1 MKNNI
6 YRMMQTKAS
15 TKGDTTTVIASTP
28 SSDRYDDVVAPS
40 WNLKRYEANP
50 IVVWGHDY
58 TQVPVGK
65 TVDLSMDG
73 PNLVAKIKWDDN
85 PSNPM
90 GETVARQFREGFLS
104 AVSVGF
110 APGKSTPR
118 KSLPKDHEAYAQKG
132 MYFES
137 NELLEISAVPIPAN
151 SEALALRSLGI
162 PSMNKHLIEVVENE
176 DSISITFGKSDDFLG
191 LTALTADEEPEDEE
205 PTEED
210 AFGEEEEEEEAAFGD
225 EEEEE
230 TSYDDEEDDKEYDD
244 EEEDEEEM
252 RSMDQRV
259 RSSILRLVAHD
270 MVIQN
275 LLFSDNQPEAP
286 KGDIKTIK
294 SLFGHE

>member
-1 MKNNI
+1 MKL
-6 YRMMQTKAS
+6 RMFQTKAS
-15 TKGDTTTVIASTP
+15 TRGDTTTVIASTP

-40 WNLKRYEANP
+40 WNLERYKSNP

-65 TVDLSMDG
+65 TIGLEMDG
-73 PNLVAKIKWDDN
+73 DNLVAKIKWDDN

-90 GETVARQFREGFLS
+90 GQTVARQFREGFLS

-118 KSLPKDHEAYAQKG
+118 KNLPADHEGYAQKG

-151 SEALALRSLGI
+151 ADALALRSLGL
-162 PSMNKHLIEVVENE
+162 STVGKHLVSVVEDE
-176 DSISITFGKSDDFLG
+176 DTIVVTYGKSENWAGMTPFE
-191 LTALTADEEPEDEE
+191 AAEEEPEEE
-205 PTEED
+205 GYSD
-210 AFGEEEEEEEAAFGD
+210 DEEEERYMGDDDEEEERDLFGED

-230 TSYDDEEDDKEYDD
+230 QK
-244 EEEDEEEM
+244 
-252 RSMDQRV
+252 SMDQVV
-259 RSSILRLVAHD
+259 RSALLRLAAHD
-270 MVIQN
+270 DAIQN
-275 LLFSDNQPEAP
+275 LLFSDNSQPTP
-286 KGDIKTIK
+286 NGDITTMK

>member
-1 MKNNI
+1 MKKTI
-6 YRMMQTKAS
+6 YRSMQTKAS
-15 TKGDTTTVIASTP
+15 TKGDTTTVVASTP

-40 WNLKRYEANP
+40 WNLKRYESNP

-65 TVDLSMDG
+65 TIDLSMDG

-85 PSNPM
+85 PSNPL

-118 KSLPKDHEAYAQKG
+118 KNLPKDHTAYAQKG

-151 SEALALRSLGI
+151 AEALALRGLAI
-162 PSMNKHLIEVVENE
+162 PSLHKHLIEVVEHE
-176 DSISITFGKSDDFLG
+176 DSISITFGKSDDWLG
-191 LTALTADEEPEDEE
+191 LSSLADEEEPIEE
-205 PTEED
+205 E
-210 AFGEEEEEEEAAFGD
+210 AFGDDDDEEEEEEMAAAPGEYEEDGEAGDDDD

-230 TSYDDEEDDKEYDD
+230 KRSIDE
-244 EEEDEEEM
+244 
-252 RSMDQRV
+252 RV

-270 MVIQN
+270 KAIQN
-275 LLFSDNQPEAP
+275 LLFSDNQHEAP
-286 KGDIKTIK
+286 KGDINSIKT
-294 SLFGHE
+294 LFGHE